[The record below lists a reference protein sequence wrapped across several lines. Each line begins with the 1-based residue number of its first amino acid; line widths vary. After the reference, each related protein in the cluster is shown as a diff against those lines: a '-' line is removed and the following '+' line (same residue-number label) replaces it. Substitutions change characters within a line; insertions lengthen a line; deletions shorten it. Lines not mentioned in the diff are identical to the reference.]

1 MADSERSASGVLV
14 LLLWAAELPSRL
26 LTGSIFPMPFV
37 RADRFCLFPACC
49 TPVRSVGL
57 NLIFSRAIA
66 LIDVNVFSLP
76 PLYLK
81 KHLIWELNSWR
92 QILALMCPIN
102 CAMGTSGLCGACCPD
117 SWSRSPTLA
126 ARSHGDCL
134 ASGLQLRTQ
143 GQLFRPGVCAVAQ
156 GPTLGLKF
164 SYCCLE
170 FLNLNEF
177 FF

>member
-81 KHLIWELNSWR
+81 KHLIWELLKTNFGLDVPHKLCHGHQRPLWR
-92 QILALMCPIN
+92 LLPWQLESVPHPCCPEPWWLS
-102 CAMGTSGLCGACCPD
+102 CVRSSAQDSGPAFQARGLCSCTGPHTRFKVFLLL
-117 SWSRSPTLA
+117 SWIS
-126 ARSHGDCL
+126 
-134 ASGLQLRTQ
+134 
-143 GQLFRPGVCAVAQ
+143 
-156 GPTLGLKF
+156 
-164 SYCCLE
+164 
-170 FLNLNEF
+170 
-177 FF
+177 